1 MDRVVW
7 WATVHRVVKCQTP
20 LSVSD
25 SLWPHGLQHA
35 RLLCPS
41 LSPWDCSNSYPLSG
55 WCHPIISSSVAP
67 FFSCLQSFPESG
79 SFSLNQ
85 LFASGDQSIG
95 ASTSTSVLPVNIQS
109 WFPLGLT
116 GLILLSKG
124 YQRYKLDYITNA
136 NNERLFRVTKIPTV
150 FFIKMYVDRV

>member
-109 WFPLGLT
+109 WFPLGLIGWISLQSKEPSRVFNT
-116 GLILLSKG
+116 TVSKHQFFGSLILPYGPTLTPT
-124 YQRYKLDYITNA
+124 RDY
-136 NNERLFRVTKIPTV
+136 
-150 FFIKMYVDRV
+150 